1 MPPKV
6 ELKYWDRNWNLC
18 WKRLDSGV
26 LSFGARNVLFLLLH
40 EKVGTKERG
49 HRLMPTRYVTSLC
62 PRCEIRVE
70 TQTHRYAR
78 CDAVMHTWESVK
90 DLIVSLDPVLL
101 SVSNKRLLHLDY
113 PKVRRENAIL
123 WLLGVYLEYV
133 ECEVIRHDNRVTSVG
148 LIGYLRYRKLASR
161 DLAIPNLG
169 FIQGID

>member
-1 MPPKV
+1 M
-6 ELKYWDRNWNLC
+6 
-18 WKRLDSGV
+18 
-26 LSFGARNVLFLLLH
+26 LH
-40 EKVGTKERG
+40 PCVQG
-49 HRLMPTRYVTSLC
+49 
-62 PRCEIRVE
+62 E

-78 CDAVMHTWESVK
+78 CDAVMHTWEQVR

-113 PKVRRENAIL
+113 PKVRRENDIL

-169 FIQGID
+169 FIQGIDQTKFMFFFSFSLSESDITSTGKQLVIK